1 MIDMSGLYSHKDYEE
16 VLERFKVSSCRWSE
30 FLDVHLEVAK
40 YRCPICEVSLREGEL
55 KSRVS
60 RRGTTTIEPTI
71 DHYRPQKY
79 YRFLKCNPKNYILM
93 CSECNNIYKKSEF
106 PLYKNQNRAISEDG
120 LKDEK
125 PLIVNPI
132 SDNIYELFTLVFRPM
147 PNSNKM
153 ILELK
158 VNIEDKYLME
168 KAKETIK
175 LFGLGDCEVNRHSN
189 SNVYRCRIE
198 ILESHF
204 NIFYGF
210 AKALKDKDK
219 RKASLELR
227 DKKEI
232 FESYGFFEFLRRKQ
246 FEILI

>member
-1 MIDMSGLYSHKDYEE
+1 
-16 VLERFKVSSCRWSE
+16 
-30 FLDVHLEVAK
+30 
-40 YRCPICEVSLREGEL
+40 
-55 KSRVS
+55 
-60 RRGTTTIEPTI
+60 
-71 DHYRPQKY
+71 
-79 YRFLKCNPKNYILM
+79 
-93 CSECNNIYKKSEF
+93 
-106 PLYKNQNRAISEDG
+106 
-120 LKDEK
+120 
-125 PLIVNPI
+125 
-132 SDNIYELFTLVFRPM
+132 M

-210 AKALKDKDK
+210 AKALKDKDN
-219 RKASLELR
+219 
-227 DKKEI
+227 KKEI
-232 FESYGFFEFLRRKQ
+232 FESYGFFEFLKREQ

>member
-1 MIDMSGLYSHKDYEE
+1 
-16 VLERFKVSSCRWSE
+16 
-30 FLDVHLEVAK
+30 
-40 YRCPICEVSLREGEL
+40 
-55 KSRVS
+55 
-60 RRGTTTIEPTI
+60 
-71 DHYRPQKY
+71 
-79 YRFLKCNPKNYILM
+79 M
-93 CSECNNIYKKSEF
+93 CSECNNIYGKSEF

-210 AKALKDKDK
+210 AKALKDK

-232 FESYGFFEFLRRKQ
+232 LRVMVYLN
-246 FEILI
+246 F